1 MAASRSLPELE
12 SPLEVADLANLTDRR
27 ELSFQQRLLGSTA
40 FWMGVILIALLLGFG
55 TVSPDWAMLQFS
67 NFQAMALSV
76 PMIMLLAVGMT
87 FVLGAGELDLSI
99 GANVMLSAVVA
110 AKVITSMSGTH
121 AEVAAG
127 IYPNLAVGVVVGVLA
142 GVGTGALFGLV
153 NGALTTRLRINSFIV
168 TLGTTGVGTGL
179 AFVLSGGVN
188 VPFVPRVIQ
197 TGFGALELGGL
208 VPLPTVLVIAI
219 ALVLWYVMA
228 STRFGLHTLA
238 IGSSREA
245 AVRAGIDVPRHVL
258 SLFVL
263 VGAFAGLGGILDLSR
278 FATTN
283 VGGYQTTALGAIAAV
298 VIGGTSLFGGR
309 ASVGGSMVGA
319 LIPLVLSTG
328 LVIVGVESFYQL
340 IVVGVILVIAVY
352 LDQRRR
358 ERLD

>member
-1 MAASRSLPELE
+1 MTNSLALPEPGPE
-12 SPLEVADLANLTDRR
+12 PVDSAIPEDRQEMILR
-27 ELSFQQRLLGSTA
+27 QRLFGSTA
-40 FWMGVILIALLLGFG
+40 FWMSVILVALIVGFG
-55 TVSPDWAMLQFS
+55 IVSPDWAMLQFS

-87 FVLGAGELDLSI
+87 FLLGAGELDLSI
-99 GANVMLSAVVA
+99 GANVMLSSVVA
-110 AKVITSMSGTH
+110 AKVMTAVAGSAADVQSGT
-121 AEVAAG
+121 
-127 IYPNLAVGVVVGVLA
+127 YPNLAAGVVAGVLA
-142 GVGTGALFGLV
+142 GIATGALFGLV
-153 NGALTTRLRINSFIV
+153 NGALTTRLRISSFIA
-168 TLGTTGVGTGL
+168 TLGTTGIGTGL

-188 VPFVPRVIQ
+188 VPFVPRSIQ

-208 VPLPTVLVIAI
+208 IPVPTLLVIAI
-219 ALVLWYVMA
+219 AFVLWYVMA

-245 AVRAGIDVPRHVL
+245 AVRAGINVPRHVL
-258 SLFVL
+258 GLFVL
-263 VGAFAGLGGILDLSR
+263 VGVFAGVGGILDLSR

-283 VGGYQTTALGAIAAV
+283 VGGYQTTALGVIAAV

-319 LIPLVLSTG
+319 LIPVVLSTG

-358 ERLD
+358 ERLN